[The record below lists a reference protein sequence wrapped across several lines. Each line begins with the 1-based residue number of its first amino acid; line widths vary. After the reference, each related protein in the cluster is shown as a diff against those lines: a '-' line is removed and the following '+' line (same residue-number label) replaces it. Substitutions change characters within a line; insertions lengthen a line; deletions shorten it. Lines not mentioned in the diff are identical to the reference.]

1 VLAPGFV
8 MATLGAIVLV
18 SAVTPFLEGAYWQ
31 NWFSWPRILLVAPVP
46 IAVAA
51 VAVLILRMLT
61 ARRDGWP
68 FVLMLILFALCFV
81 GLGVSMF
88 PYVVPGAITIYQAAA
103 PEISQIF
110 ILVGVSILI
119 PIILA
124 YTAYAYWV
132 FRGKI
137 DVDAGYH

>member
-1 VLAPGFV
+1 
-8 MATLGAIVLV
+8 
-18 SAVTPFLEGAYWQ
+18 
-31 NWFSWPRILLVAPVP
+31 
-46 IAVAA
+46 
-51 VAVLILRMLT
+51 MLT
-61 ARRDGWP
+61 
-68 FVLMLILFALCFV
+68 LFGLCFV

-88 PYVVPGAITIYQAAA
+88 PYIVPGAITIYQAAA
-103 PEISQIF
+103 PEISQKF
-110 ILVGVSILI
+110 ILVGVAILI